1 MGSRRLPKKG
11 NSMSNSQEKGFTIIE
26 TLVAVGVFAIS
37 LLAITTLAASLQTA
51 HQNNQYLALA
61 NTTAK
66 AILEEKRNSQNT
78 DLALGTQAVSAASLP
93 TDLPYANAQLTVAQ
107 TDDVYGMR
115 KLTAIVTYKIG
126 GESGDER
133 QVRLTSYLG
142 SFGLTQ

>member
-1 MGSRRLPKKG
+1 
-11 NSMSNSQEKGFTIIE
+11 MSNSQEKGFTIIE

-37 LLAITTLAASLQTA
+37 LLAITTLATSLQTA

-78 DLALGTQAVSAASLP
+78 DLALGTQTVNTASLP
-93 TDLPYANAQLTVAQ
+93 ANLPQSTAQLTVTQ
-107 TDDVYGMR
+107 TDEVYGMR
-115 KLTAIVTYKIG
+115 KLTAVVTYKIG

-133 QVRLTSYLG
+133 QVRLTSYIG